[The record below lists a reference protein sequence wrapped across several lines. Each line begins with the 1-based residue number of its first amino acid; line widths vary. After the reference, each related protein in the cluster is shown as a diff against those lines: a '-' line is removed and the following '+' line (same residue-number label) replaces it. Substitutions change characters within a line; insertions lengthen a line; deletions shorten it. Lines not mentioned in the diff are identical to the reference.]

1 MTLQL
6 TMNAA
11 QTEITIVSDKRK
23 HAAVPAQ
30 TQAARITV
38 ETLDPVGAVIDSQVS
53 PYTLVIKQ
61 AQPAY
66 NDPIRITDDS
76 GIVWTQFS
84 DDGVTAVYR
93 RSL

>member
-11 QTEITIVSDKRK
+11 QTEITIVSDRRK

-30 TQAARITV
+30 TQNARITV
-38 ETLDPVGAVIDSQVS
+38 ESLDPQGEVIDGQVL
-53 PYTLVIKQ
+53 PYTLVIKPS
-61 AQPAY
+61 QPAY
-66 NDPIRITDDS
+66 VDPLRVTDDS
-76 GIVWTQFS
+76 GIVWNSFS

-93 RSL
+93 RAV